1 MCWLDAWNALYAG
14 NYKNEQNTELLSF
27 SELTALYGG
36 LRGKQ
41 AITGEHSVW
50 RKVWGAGL

>member
-1 MCWLDAWNALYAG
+1 MCWLDAWKALYAG
-14 NYKNEQNTELLSF
+14 NYKNEQNIEFLSF

-41 AITGEHSVW
+41 AVTAGHSVW
-50 RKVWGAGL
+50 RKIWGTGL

>member
-50 RKVWGAGL
+50 RKIWGSGL